1 LRAAQWRYER
11 VRRGAQ
17 GRSISPAAYARL
29 QLSTRSVGEAAAAVL
44 GAERRPIERAP
55 ARKPGGA
62 GRVRKKS
69 PAEAGHKVIGSS
81 SSTNCGPA
89 SQPLLSG
96 RSETRAQNCR
106 QARSKNVEPRG
117 WFGQARGL
125 DRKSPARKRGFFV
138 RRQGCQ
144 PGALAKRRSA
154 HPPPSTAR
162 LAVGCCVGSAEKGP
176 PKRGKLGG
184 DACRPTPSSAHEGQS
199 RSWAPEFGGKPRQNV
214 EPSRWLCISAC
225 SPARDQAQLPSLGN

>member
-44 GAERRPIERAP
+44 GAERRPVERAP

-69 PAEAGHKVIGSS
+69 PSEGGHKVIGSS

-117 WFGQARGL
+117 WFRQARGPRQKKPRQEARL
-125 DRKSPARKRGFFV
+125 FRPPPGLPTWRSRKAP
-138 RRQGCQ
+138 
-144 PGALAKRRSA
+144 SA

-176 PKRGKLGG
+176 PKRGKIGG
-184 DACRPTPSSAHEGQS
+184 DVCRPTPSSAHEGQS
-199 RSWAPEFGGKPRQNV
+199 RSWAPEIGGKPRQNV

>member
-1 LRAAQWRYER
+1 M
-11 VRRGAQ
+11 
-17 GRSISPAAYARL
+17 
-29 QLSTRSVGEAAAAVL
+29 L

-96 RSETRAQNCR
+96 RSETRAQIADKPAARTSSRAVGFAKRGPRQKKPRQEARLFRPPPGLPTWRSRKAPVGSPTPFNRAAGGWLLCR
-106 QARSKNVEPRG
+106 Q
-117 WFGQARGL
+117 
-125 DRKSPARKRGFFV
+125 
-138 RRQGCQ
+138 RR
-144 PGALAKRRSA
+144 
-154 HPPPSTAR
+154 
-162 LAVGCCVGSAEKGP
+162 KGP

-199 RSWAPEFGGKPRQNV
+199 RSWAPEIGGNPRQNV

>member
-1 LRAAQWRYER
+1 MRAAQWRYER

-69 PAEAGHKVIGSS
+69 PAEAGHTVIGSS

-144 PGALAKRRSA
+144 PGALAKHRSA
-154 HPPPSTAR
+154 THPFNRAAGGWLLCRQRTKRP
-162 LAVGCCVGSAEKGP
+162 AEAGQV
-176 PKRGKLGG
+176 RRRCL
-184 DACRPTPSSAHEGQS
+184 PTNA
-199 RSWAPEFGGKPRQNV
+199 EF
-214 EPSRWLCISAC
+214 
-225 SPARDQAQLPSLGN
+225 SPMRVN

>member
-1 LRAAQWRYER
+1 MRAAQWRYER

-117 WFGQARGL
+117 WFRQARG
-125 DRKSPARKRGFFV
+125 P
-138 RRQGCQ
+138 RQ
-144 PGALAKRRSA
+144 K
-154 HPPPSTAR
+154 
-162 LAVGCCVGSAEKGP
+162 
-176 PKRGKLGG
+176 
-184 DACRPTPSSAHEGQS
+184 
-199 RSWAPEFGGKPRQNV
+199 KPRQ
-214 EPSRWLCISAC
+214 EEAFSSA
-225 SPARDQAQLPSLGN
+225 ARVANLALSQSAGRLTHPLQPRGWRLVAVSAAQKKARRSGAS

>member
-1 LRAAQWRYER
+1 MGRSLRSRYDHERPGEATSAPEGSRLRAAQWRYER

-17 GRSISPAAYARL
+17 GRSISPAGYARL

-144 PGALAKRRSA
+144 PGALAKHRSA
-154 HPPPSTAR
+154 HPPLQPRGWR
-162 LAVGCCVGSAEKGP
+162 LVAVSAAQ
-176 PKRGKLGG
+176 KRPAEAGQVRRRCL
-184 DACRPTPSSAHEGQS
+184 PTNA
-199 RSWAPEFGGKPRQNV
+199 EF
-214 EPSRWLCISAC
+214 
-225 SPARDQAQLPSLGN
+225 SP

>member
-1 LRAAQWRYER
+1 MRAAQWRYER

-44 GAERRPIERAP
+44 GAERRPVERAP
-55 ARKPGGA
+55 ARKPGGV
-62 GRVRKKS
+62 GRVRRKS
-69 PAEAGHKVIGSS
+69 PAKAVHKVIRSS

-117 WFGQARGL
+117 WFRQARGP
-125 DRKSPARKRGFFV
+125 RQKKPRQEARLFR
-138 RRQGCQ
+138 
-144 PGALAKRRSA
+144 
-154 HPPPSTAR
+154 PPPGLPTWRSRKAP
-162 LAVGCCVGSAEKGP
+162 VGSPTPFNRAAGGWLLCRQRRKGP